1 MTQLK
6 PPIPEAIVDFYP
18 FVKTA
23 LLMWLGVNT
32 FLFGYTFYLYEY
44 GEAYIYT
51 RALLGSALAW
61 SRASATCLN
70 LNCFLILLP
79 ISRNLISFLRGSCN
93 SCRSNIRRQ
102 LDKNIGFHQVVAYM
116 IILQTV
122 IHIIAHL
129 FNIERYHES
138 YSPAAR
144 NLLTRLSS
152 IGTNSSESYLNP
164 IRTYDTN
171 PTKELLRSTA
181 GVTGIIITVTLVL
194 MATSSAQIIM
204 RSFYEVFWFAHH
216 LFIIFFIGLII
227 HGSGRIVRGQTSQ
240 SLQNHNVTY
249 CRDHHEEWG
258 DIPEC
263 PLPQFSGNEPVS
275 WKWVL
280 GPIFLYICER
290 LIRFF
295 RSQQKVVITK
305 VIIHPSKVLELQM
318 KKQGFKMKPGQ
329 YIFLHCP
336 SISHFEWHP
345 FTLTS
350 ASDEEHFSIHVK
362 VLGDWTS
369 ALYDACGANLKG
381 FREPWKMPRVAV
393 DGPFGTASIDVFC
406 YEVSVLIAAG
416 IGVTP
421 FASILKSIWFKYSHQ
436 TVMTKVRRVYFYW
449 ICRDTHSFE
458 WFADLLHSLEMQMMK
473 IGKSQF
479 LSYHIF
485 LTGWDDCQAAHI
497 ALHYGENED
506 VITGLK
512 QKTFY
517 GRPNWNNEFKYIAD
531 DNPGSSI
538 GVFFCGPK
546 DLSNVLHKMCNYYSS
561 LNPHGVQFYYNK
573 ENI

>member
-1 MTQLK
+1 MANWLVN
-6 PPIPEAIVDFYP
+6 EAPKLII
-18 FVKTA
+18 
-23 LLMWLGVNT
+23 LLLWLGINT
-32 FLFGYTFYLYEY
+32 FLFGNTFYQYEH

-70 LNCFLILLP
+70 FNCLLILLP
-79 ISRNLISFLRGSCN
+79 ISRNLISFLRGSC
-93 SCRSNIRRQ
+93 SCCRNNVRRQ
-102 LDKNIGFHQVVAYM
+102 LDRNIRFHQMIAYM
-116 IILQTV
+116 IILQAG

-129 FNIERYHES
+129 FNIEQYHEG
-138 YSPAAR
+138 YSPAATG
-144 NLLTRLSS
+144 LLSRLSS

-171 PTKELLRSTA
+171 PTKELLSSTA

-194 MATSSAQIIM
+194 MVTSSAQIIM
-204 RSFYEVFWFAHH
+204 KSFYEVFWFAHH

-240 SLQNHNVTY
+240 SLQKHNVTY

-263 PLPQFSGNEPVS
+263 PFPEFFGNEPVS

-280 GPIFLYICER
+280 CPNVLYICER
-290 LIRFF
+290 LIRFA
-295 RSQQKVVITK
+295 RSLQEVVIIK
-305 VIIHPSKVLELQM
+305 VIVHPSMVLELQM

-350 ASDEEHFSIHVK
+350 APEEDHFSIHIK

-369 ALYDACGANLKG
+369 ALYEACGANVRR
-381 FREPWKMPRVAV
+381 FQQPWKMPRVAV

-421 FASILKSIWFKYSHQ
+421 FASILKSIWSKHNHP
-436 TVMTKVRRVYFYW
+436 TMTTKIKRVYFYW

-458 WFADLLHSLEMQMMK
+458 WFAGILHSLEIQMMK
-473 IGKSQF
+473 MGNNQF

-485 LTGWDDCQAAHI
+485 LTGWDDYQAAHI
-497 ALHYGENED
+497 ALHYEENKD
-506 VITGLK
+506 VITGLR

-517 GRPNWNNEFKYIAD
+517 GRPNWNKEFKRIAEE
-531 DNPGSSI
+531 NPRCSV

-546 DLSNVLHKMCNYYSS
+546 DLSNTLHKMCNHYSS
-561 LNPHGVQFYYNK
+561 PKPRGVHFYYNK